1 MEGAGGSGEPSRSA
15 REQRQ
20 GAAIARQLA
29 RGLRLGTTLFTQQE
43 PRRATSVQNSPSTPL
58 LTACAVQNSPS
69 TSCTAP
75 LPVQNSPRTPT
86 LTACPGQNSPSTPE
100 MAQFGAIYACRESFV
115 PLSPPRSRAGRILYR
130 TRGRVGASHDTT
142 TGTTSAEG
150 TGATTGPRCSTRG
163 RRQGQHGL
171 AGPAWVG
178 RATSSQISHAIP
190 PGTIQRK
197 LKNRRIST
205 IRFQYSKYSQ
215 GNCMR
220 NY

>member
-29 RGLRLGTTLFTQQE
+29 RELRQSTTLFAQQE
-43 PRRATSVQNSPSTPL
+43 PRRATSGQNSPSTPP
-58 LTACAVQNSPS
+58 LTAF
-69 TSCTAP
+69 
-75 LPVQNSPRTPT
+75 
-86 LTACPGQNSPSTPE
+86 PGQNSPSTPE

-178 RATSSQISHAIP
+178 RASMGWQGHLQPNFACNSPRHEPTQAQKPQNINDQISILEILSGELHA
-190 PGTIQRK
+190 K
-197 LKNRRIST
+197 LLID
-205 IRFQYSKYSQ
+205 SQ
-215 GNCMR
+215 D
-220 NY
+220 